1 MDDLAIARLLE
12 QEIILSNGIEG
23 KCGCTK
29 FAMCPFPNTSW
40 YYVTICKHDNDSAP
54 RSLTPMMERK
64 YWWFDPNNLR
74 MVSAIAFECAFREAE
89 LGPLPPEY
97 ELAKWGREHGA
108 VGNPELL
115 SHIVVV
121 RVGPRLLYI
130 GSGGQV
136 RQLYPEQIP
145 RGGGWL

>member
-29 FAMCPFPNTSW
+29 FAMCPFPDKSW

-54 RSLTPMMERK
+54 RSLTPMADRK
-64 YWWFDPNNLR
+64 YWWFDPDNLR
-74 MVSAIAFECAFREAE
+74 MISAIAFECAFRDAQLE
-89 LGPLPPEY
+89 PLPSDY
-97 ELAKWGREHGA
+97 ELAKCGRDYA
-108 VGNPELL
+108 PELI
-115 SHIVVV
+115 SRVVVV
-121 RVGPRLLYI
+121 RIGPRLLYI